1 MKKHQLFLSTFII
14 LFTGSA
20 AFADLTK
27 ASSGRAASGK
37 LKMKQ
42 SKVPS
47 YDFQKNKDIPK
58 LDIGEE
64 AELKYEAT
72 ALVIKDKPANSK
84 AAINKQVSPKLL
96 DFDKKSLKIMDVPSA
111 KSISTKKTLEQIPN
125 VDALKETY
133 QPVFNESKVDT
144 KDLITFKNQEYKILE
159 GQIYFEF
166 IKNFEISLS
175 HFAELLKD
183 KEYGLDAT
191 FFYGQAARE
200 LKLTSEFKES
210 MLKVAA
216 HSKSKEFKNLALDEL
231 TSNIQMLEIGDIEQ
245 IDPLVVKEEFDIQG
259 KDTYNFYR
267 AKYYLEKGQL
277 GQVEDALSMI
287 NQKSEY
293 YPESRFIS
301 ALSAYRQGKVDDAKD
316 LMEELL
322 KSKSNINSIRTL
334 ATLTLARINFQ
345 KQLYKEASDL
355 YLKVDKDHPLWLQ
368 AMVEQAWTQILTK
381 DYVGAAGNM
390 FSLHTDFFKNAYNP
404 ESYVVRTISYLN
416 LCQFGDSSQV
426 LNALGRKYAPYFGR
440 VDQFAAS
447 KTKSIDYYT
456 TVKTWM
462 KNPELKEVDGLP
474 RSFILELARHP
485 SFVAIQKEINT
496 LEDEISS
503 FNQVSLKL
511 IQREKDLVQKQ
522 ADLSKELAQ
531 VRAGLL
537 DPKKNHQILKE
548 QEVVILKKQQSFKYQ
563 QQGIKTARDT
573 VKSVRDIAFARIDKD
588 KSAEREKAGLALK
601 NRMVQLKTDLKELL
615 DQNELLQYEIFSG
628 AGEHL
633 RFQSVSQDTKG
644 KDEKAKELA
653 LAQLQKEKDKKV
665 KWNFKGE
672 IWEDEIGHFRSSLEN
687 VCPKEEE

>member
-1 MKKHQLFLSTFII
+1 MKNHFFASLVFILTLS
-14 LFTGSA
+14 SA
-20 AFADLTK
+20 SYADLTK
-27 ASSGRAASGK
+27 ATSGRSASGK

-64 AELKYEAT
+64 AELKFEST
-72 ALVIKDKPANSK
+72 PLNIKEKPANSK
-84 AAINKQVSPKLL
+84 GTINKQVSPKLL
-96 DFDKKSLKIMDVPSA
+96 DFDKKTLKIMEVPAA

-125 VDALKETY
+125 VESLKETY
-133 QPVFNESKVDT
+133 QPVFNDSKVET
-144 KDLITFKNQEYKILE
+144 KDLITFKAQEYKILE

-166 IKNFEISLS
+166 IKNFEMALA
-175 HFAELLKD
+175 HFGELLKD
-183 KEYGLDAT
+183 KEFGMDST

-200 LKLTSEFKES
+200 LKLISEFKEA
-210 MLKVAA
+210 MLKVAG
-216 HSKSKEFKNLALDEL
+216 HSKSKEFKAQALDEL
-231 TSNIQMLEIGDIEQ
+231 TSHIQLLEIADVEQ
-245 IDPLVVKEEFDIQG
+245 IDPLVVKEEFDIQS

-287 NQKSEY
+287 NPKSEY

-316 LMEELL
+316 MMEELL
-322 KSKSNINSIRTL
+322 KSKSNIDSIKTL

-345 KQLYKEASDL
+345 KQNYKEASDL

-404 ESYVVRTISYLN
+404 ESYVVRTVSYLN
-416 LCQFGDSSQV
+416 LCQFGDGIQV
-426 LNALGRKYAPYFGR
+426 LNALGRKYAPYYGR
-440 VDQFAAS
+440 VDQFAS
-447 KTKSIDYYT
+447 VKNKSMDYYT
-456 TVKTWM
+456 TIKTWM

-485 SFVAIQKEINT
+485 SFVTIQKEINK
-496 LEDEISS
+496 LEDEISN

-537 DPKKNHQILKE
+537 DPKKNHGILKE
-548 QEVVILKKQQSFKYQ
+548 QEALILKKLQSFKYQ

-573 VKSVRDIAFARIDKD
+573 VKTVRDVAFTRIDKD
-588 KSAEREKAGLALK
+588 KSSEREKAGLALK

-615 DQNELLQYEIFSG
+615 DQNELLQYEIYSG

-644 KDEKAKELA
+644 KDEKAKEQA
-653 LAQLQKEKDKKV
+653 LAQLKKEQDKKV

>member
-1 MKKHQLFLSTFII
+1 MKNSLILSTLVLI
-14 LFTGSA
+14 LSAPA

-27 ASSGRAASGK
+27 VTSGRAASGK

-64 AELKYEAT
+64 AELKYET
-72 ALVIKDKPANSK
+72 TTLIIKDKPANSK
-84 AAINKQVSPKLL
+84 ATINKQASPKLL
-96 DFDKKSLKIMDVPSA
+96 DFDKKSLKIMDVQSA

-125 VDALKETY
+125 VQPLKETY
-133 QPVFNESKVDT
+133 QPVFNDSKVET
-144 KDLITFKNQEYKILE
+144 KDLNTFKNQEYKILE
-159 GQIYFEF
+159 GQIYFEY
-166 IKNFEISLS
+166 IKNFEIALS

-216 HSKSKEFKNLALDEL
+216 HSKSKEFKTQALDEL
-231 TSNIQMLEIGDIEQ
+231 TSNIQMLQIGDIEQ
-245 IDPLVVKEEFDIQG
+245 IDPLVVKEEFDIQA

-301 ALSAYRQGKVDDAKD
+301 ALSAYRQGKVDEAKD

-322 KSKSNINSIRTL
+322 KSKSNINSIKTL

-440 VDQFAAS
+440 VDQYAAS
-447 KTKSIDYYT
+447 KNKSIDYYT
-456 TVKTWM
+456 TIKTWM

-496 LEDEISS
+496 LEDEISN

-511 IQREKDLVQKQ
+511 IQREKDLIQKQ

-537 DPKKNHQILKE
+537 DPKKNHEILKE
-548 QEVVILKKQQSFKYQ
+548 QEVLILKKQQSFKYQ

-573 VKSVRDIAFARIDKD
+573 VKAVRDIAFARIDKD
-588 KSAEREKAGLALK
+588 KGSEREKAGLALK
-601 NRMVQLKTDLKELL
+601 NRMVQLKADLKELL

-644 KDEKAKELA
+644 KDEKAKEQA